1 MPAKQKL
8 SHRKALRSAAAK
20 KGAFGLPDKYPEL
33 QDAYIKG
40 YELGRRHGRLEA
52 QRTPIRISCIAEPPP
67 PDPTPATPNWL
78 RRLWA
83 KLVGR

>member
-1 MPAKQKL
+1 MPAKQTP

-40 YELGRRHGRLEA
+40 YELGRRHGRSEA
-52 QRTPIRISCIAEPPP
+52 QRTPIRISCIAEPSPT
-67 PDPTPATPNWL
+67 DSTPAKQNWL
-78 RRLWA
+78 HRLWS

>member
-33 QDAYIKG
+33 QAAYSAG
-40 YELGRRHGRLEA
+40 YELGRRHGRSEA
-52 QRTPIRISCIAEPPP
+52 QRTPMRISCIAEPSPT
-67 PDPTPATPNWL
+67 DSTPAKQNWL
-78 RRLWA
+78 HRLWA